1 MRYHL
6 IHISKTGGS
15 VLQEVFKSL
24 GKGTG
29 VVPHGHGMKLR
40 DVSAEE
46 RAFFVVRD
54 PVKRFVSGFNSRL
67 RKGQPLRFHDW
78 KDKEK
83 VTFARFTSAR
93 DLANALADDDP
104 AAHAAM
110 DSMIHTRRAQTS
122 WLGEPA
128 EFEALIDRVVF
139 VGHQP
144 TLTEDFA
151 LLKKRLGIDPAVA
164 LPTDDR
170 AHATPEGF
178 DTSLDEA
185 GRAAVADWY
194 AEDYRLYRRC
204 LELRETLL
212 AEIAGS

>member
-15 VLQEVFKSL
+15 VLQDVFKSL
-24 GKGTG
+24 GRSTN
-29 VVPHGHGMKLR
+29 VVAHGHGKKLR
-40 DVSAEE
+40 DVPPDE

-78 KDKEK
+78 KEKER
-83 VTFARFTSAR
+83 VTFARFTSPH
-93 DLANALADDDP
+93 ALASALASGDP
-104 AAHAAM
+104 AAAEAM
-110 DSMIHTRRAQTS
+110 DSMIHTRRAQSS
-122 WLGEPA
+122 WIGTPE
-128 EFEALIDRVVF
+128 EFESMIDRVVF

-144 TLTEDFA
+144 TLTQDFEM
-151 LLKKRLGIDPAVA
+151 LKKRLGIDPAVA
-164 LPTDDR
+164 LPSDER

-185 GRAAVADWY
+185 GKEAVADWY

-204 LELRETLL
+204 LALRETLM
-212 AEIAGS
+212 AEIAAG